1 MMYRQVTILK
11 SNPSPGADYGEA
23 SELNL
28 TLQGLQF
35 SSSFL
40 PETSAE
46 TSCFNTFSY
55 RVLDAF
61 IELFKLWSMILLCKS
76 CIVLFFFWF
85 ILVYRFLG
93 MVLTTLCS
101 IRVRLCCA
109 SDCLKKIWF
118 IFLSWYFFA
127 WLTLSL
133 SFCRINI
140 LEISTLWL
148 NSVALV
154 NSYC

>member
-1 MMYRQVTILK
+1 MYRQVTILK

-46 TSCFNTFSY
+46 TSYFNTFSY
-55 RVLDAF
+55 GVLDAF
-61 IELFKLWSMILLCKS
+61 IEFFKLWSMILLCKS
-76 CIVLFFFWF
+76 CIVLFFFWI

-109 SDCLKKIWF
+109 SDCLVPSEENLIYFPLLILLCLAHLKPK
-118 IFLSWYFFA
+118 FLQD
-127 WLTLSL
+127 
-133 SFCRINI
+133 
-140 LEISTLWL
+140 
-148 NSVALV
+148 
-154 NSYC
+154 